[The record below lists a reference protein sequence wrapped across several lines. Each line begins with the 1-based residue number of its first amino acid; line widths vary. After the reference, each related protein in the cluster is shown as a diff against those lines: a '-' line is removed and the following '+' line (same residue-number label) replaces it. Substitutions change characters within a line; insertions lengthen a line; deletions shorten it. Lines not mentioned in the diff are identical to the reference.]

1 MARAGPCKAE
11 SKACF
16 FEKKQQKTFG
26 QAVADSPAP
35 RAQGNK
41 PSWFFI
47 QKITAC
53 LASFI
58 TSGAPQRDLCYAS
71 RHVTHWQQ
79 PQREPGFPE
88 NRRVQ
93 RLKGP
98 LAFGLRV
105 WVSVCLALFIA
116 YWLQLEN
123 PFWAGT
129 SAGIVC
135 QPSLGASLR
144 KANFRLIG
152 TLLGAVVV
160 VLLMAAF
167 PQSRA
172 GFFLVLATWCGLCGF
187 AATVLQNFASYAAAL
202 AGYTAVIIA
211 ADAIS
216 HPNDVFLLAVA
227 RGTEISLGIV
237 CAGVVLVLTGR
248 GTARER
254 AATTIADIA
263 RQTGLGLRGS
273 CEHPGDDS
281 TATRSALIG
290 RTSALATLL
299 DETVGESPDLRVHS
313 NALSAAVDGLFAALS
328 GWRMVA
334 NHLETAPPAQ
344 AASDVAPLLAALP
357 PGSAIVVTARSLPA
371 ETRDRCRDA
380 ARALG
385 QVPVQTSGS
394 ELVQVGVTDALR
406 GLAAALNGVAL
417 LVEPARAEDL
427 PGIPALRLPD
437 LLPALI
443 NGLRAFLIILVTAL
457 WWIVSAWPSG
467 TSALLFA
474 AIVVLLLSPRG
485 ESAVRS
491 AWLFLGG
498 ALITSV
504 LAGIVNFA
512 VLPNREGFVSLALV
526 MGVVIVP
533 LAALSAGAWKQSFFV
548 AASTNFTPLLAPAN
562 QPTFDT
568 ASFYNATVAIVVGV
582 GVGALAIALLPQLS
596 PEHRAERLRLLTLRD
611 LRRLATRRR
620 PPSLLGWEEL
630 MYGRL
635 AALPEGST
643 PLAHAEITAALFVG
657 GAVLRLRLWAAEFG
671 RIPALQTLLA
681 ALGAGQLDAAR
692 RALLAADQAFA
703 AGEAQS
709 QDVRPAR
716 AALLAL
722 QEALT
727 RHADY
732 FGRGQHP

>member
-1 MARAGPCKAE
+1 MP
-11 SKACF
+11 
-16 FEKKQQKTFG
+16 
-26 QAVADSPAP
+26 
-35 RAQGNK
+35 
-41 PSWFFI
+41 
-47 QKITAC
+47 
-53 LASFI
+53 
-58 TSGAPQRDLCYAS
+58 
-71 RHVTHWQQ
+71 VT
-79 PQREPGFPE
+79 G
-88 NRRVQ
+88 
-93 RLKGP
+93 RLVYGV
-98 LAFGLRV
+98 RV

-129 SAGIVC
+129 SAAIVC

-152 TLLGAVVV
+152 TLLGAVFVV
-160 VLLMAAF
+160 VLMAGF
-167 PQSRA
+167 PQSRI
-172 GFFLVLATWCGLCGF
+172 GFFLVLAIWCGLCGF
-187 AATVLQNFASYAAAL
+187 AATVLQNYASYAAAL

-216 HPNDVFLLAVA
+216 NPNDVFLLAVA

-248 GTARER
+248 GRAREQ

-273 CEHPGDDS
+273 CEHPGGSSVD
-281 TATRSALIG
+281 ARRALIT
-290 RTSALATLL
+290 RTSGLAALL

-313 NALSAAVDGLFAALS
+313 RALTGAVDGLFAALS

-334 NHLETAPPAQ
+334 THLENTAPAQ
-344 AASDVAPLLAALP
+344 AVEDVAPLLAALP
-357 PGSAIVVTARSLPA
+357 PGPAIVMTSRSLPA

-380 ARALG
+380 ADALG
-385 QVPVQTSGS
+385 GVPVQTRGG

-417 LVEPARAEDL
+417 LVEPERAEDM
-427 PGIPALRLPD
+427 PDSAALRLPD
-437 LLPALI
+437 LLPALL

-457 WWIVSAWPSG
+457 WWIVTAWPSG

-498 ALITSV
+498 TLMTAM
-504 LAGIVNFA
+504 LAGFVNFA

-526 MGVVIVP
+526 LGVVLIP
-533 LAALSAGAWKQSFFV
+533 LAALSAGSWKQSFFV

-562 QPTFDT
+562 QPAYDT

-582 GVGALAIALLPQLS
+582 AVGALAIALLPQLS
-596 PEHRAERLRLLTLRD
+596 PARRAERLRLLTLRD
-611 LRRLATRRR
+611 LRLLATRRR
-620 PPSLLGWEEL
+620 PPSLLGWEGL

-635 AALPEGST
+635 AALPDGSS

-657 GAVLRLRLWAAEFG
+657 GAVLRLRAWSAAFG
-671 RIPALQTLLA
+671 RVPALQALLA
-681 ALGAGQLDAAR
+681 AVGAGRLGEAR
-692 RALLAADQAFA
+692 RALLEADRAL
-703 AGEAQS
+703 GQS
-709 QDVRPAR
+709 AEMRPLR

-727 RHADY
+727 RHAAY
-732 FGRGQHP
+732 FGE

>member
-1 MARAGPCKAE
+1 MPRLTGP
-11 SKACF
+11 
-16 FEKKQQKTFG
+16 
-26 QAVADSPAP
+26 
-35 RAQGNK
+35 
-41 PSWFFI
+41 I
-47 QKITAC
+47 
-53 LASFI
+53 
-58 TSGAPQRDLCYAS
+58 
-71 RHVTHWQQ
+71 
-79 PQREPGFPE
+79 
-88 NRRVQ
+88 
-93 RLKGP
+93 
-98 LAFGLRV
+98 AFGARV

-152 TLLGAVVV
+152 TLLGAVIV
-160 VLLMAAF
+160 VLLVAGF

-172 GFFLVLATWCGLCGF
+172 GFFLALAVWCGLCGF

-211 ADAIS
+211 ADAVS
-216 HPNDVFLLAVA
+216 DPNGVFLLAVA
-227 RGTEISLGIV
+227 RATEISLGIV

-254 AATTIADIA
+254 AATAIADIA

-273 CEHPGDDS
+273 CEHPGGDS
-281 TATRSALIG
+281 TAARRALIVRASG
-290 RTSALATLL
+290 LAALL
-299 DETVGESPDLRVHS
+299 DETVGESPDLRVRSH
-313 NALSAAVDGLFAALS
+313 ALSAAVDGLFAALS

-334 NHLETAPPAQ
+334 THLENVAPDR
-344 AASDVAPLLAALP
+344 AAEDLAPLLAALP
-357 PGSAIVVTARSLPA
+357 PGPAIVMTSRSLPA

-380 ARALG
+380 ARELDR
-385 QVPVQTSGS
+385 VPVQTRGA

-427 PGIPALRLPD
+427 PGSASLRLPD
-437 LLPALI
+437 LLPALL
-443 NGLRAFLIILVTAL
+443 NGLRAFFIILVCAL

-491 AWLFLGG
+491 AWQFLGG
-498 ALITSV
+498 TLTTAI

-512 VLPNREGFVSLALV
+512 VLPNREGFISLALV
-526 MGVVIVP
+526 LGVFLIP
-533 LAALSAGAWKQSFFV
+533 LAALSAGSWKQSFFV
-548 AASTNFTPLLAPAN
+548 AAATNFTPLLAPAN
-562 QPTFDT
+562 QPTYDT
-568 ASFYNATVAIVVGV
+568 ASFYNSTVAIVVGV
-582 GVGALAIALLPQLS
+582 AVGALAIALLPQLS
-596 PEHRAERLRLLTLRD
+596 PERRAERLRLLTLRD
-611 LRRLATRRR
+611 LRLLATRRKL
-620 PPSLLGWEEL
+620 PSLVGWEGL

-635 AALPEGST
+635 AALPEGSS

-657 GAVLRLRLWAAEFG
+657 GAVLRLRLWAVAFG
-671 RIPALQTLLA
+671 QIPALQALLS
-681 ALGAGQLDAAR
+681 ALGAGRMGEAR
-692 RALLAADQAFA
+692 RALLEADRAM
-703 AGEAQS
+703 GQS
-709 QDVRPAR
+709 AEVRPAR

-727 RHADY
+727 RHAGY
-732 FGRGQHP
+732 FGE